1 MAQKLETDSRERV
14 SGKMSVQYSAIHILV
29 NVEKKKRRPNI
40 EAMCDMVADNSESIS
55 SLLSLQTSN
64 LLDGHPSSKLRT
76 AIRSLGSLGIWF

>member
-14 SGKMSVQYSAIHILV
+14 SGKMSVQY
-29 NVEKKKRRPNI
+29 RP

-64 LLDGHPSSKLRT
+64 LLDGHPSSELRT